1 MRRPLAI
8 AAAAGTLLVGG
19 TAIAATGGHPIDRVF
34 GDRDQELA
42 EELAQ
47 RLDGVSA
54 DEVEKA
60 LDDIRGDKLA
70 EHRKREAAAL
80 AKHLDGVSAAE
91 VEKALAK
98 VQKDAF
104 SEPPRHGRRFHRV
117 DLVEQL
123 AKELGKSEADVRKA
137 FRAAHRER
145 FNAMLD
151 EAVKD
156 GRLTEKQAD
165 RIRKRF
171 RDGPRFFRKGP
182 GFHHRGPGFDER
194 RGGPGPGPGA
204 GFGPGAPPPPPAF
217 Q

>member
-1 MRRPLAI
+1 MRRTLAI
-8 AAAAGTLLVGG
+8 ATATVAVLAGG
-19 TAIAATGGHPIDRVF
+19 TAIAAAGGHPVDRLF
-34 GDRDQELA
+34 GDRDKDLA

-54 DEVEKA
+54 EEVERA

-70 EHRKREAAAL
+70 EHRKLEAEAL

-91 VEKALAK
+91 VEKALEK
-98 VQKDAF
+98 VQREFF
-104 SEPPRHGRRFHRV
+104 SERRRDGRPGFRFHRV
-117 DLVEQL
+117 DLVAEL
-123 AKELGKSEADVRKA
+123 AKELGVKQSELRKA

-145 FNAMLD
+145 FEAKLD

-182 GFHHRGPGFDER
+182 GERGFRHH
-194 RGGPGPGPGA
+194 GGPGPGFGA
-204 GFGPGAPPPPPAF
+204 GPGGPPPGPPPAI